1 MAPVAGLAPARTRL
15 KGEAL
20 GSLHSRAF
28 DEMAERG
35 GHAPHHAKC
44 ATISLAKSPGSLVR
58 FTFQW
63 CPRRELHSH
72 CPRFEVGA
80 SSFGLRGR
88 KGAPGRICTDTE
100 RGLSP
105 LPLRWATGAKWSRR
119 QDLHPHWTRSELV
132 ASALGYAG
140 KNEWCSRQEF
150 RLQPPRSKR
159 GALYIELRERRGNGA
174 PGRFPSTG
182 SGPEQAKRV
191 ERLPRLPPQC
201 RCGDLLI

>member
-1 MAPVAGLAPARTRL
+1 MPLPVGLRDRCCEMAPVAGLAPARTRL

-35 GHAPHHAKC
+35 GHAPHPANC
-44 ATISLAKSPGSLVR
+44 GTISLAKNPGSLVR

-80 SSFGLRGR
+80 SSVGLRGL
-88 KGAPGRICTDTE
+88 KENAPGRIRTGTE

-105 LPLRWATGAKWSRR
+105 LPLRWATGAKVV
-119 QDLHPHWTRSELV
+119 P
-132 ASALGYAG
+132 AAGFAPAL
-140 KNEWCSRQEF
+140 
-150 RLQPPRSKR
+150 
-159 GALYIELRERRGNGA
+159 A
-174 PGRFPSTG
+174 PF
-182 SGPEQAKRV
+182 
-191 ERLPRLPPQC
+191 
-201 RCGDLLI
+201 